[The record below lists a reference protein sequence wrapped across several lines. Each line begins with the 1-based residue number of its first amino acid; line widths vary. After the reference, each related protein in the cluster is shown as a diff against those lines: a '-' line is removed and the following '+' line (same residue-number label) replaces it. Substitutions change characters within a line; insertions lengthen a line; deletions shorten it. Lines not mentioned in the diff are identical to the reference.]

1 MTTLQKLKE
10 SGFTDD
16 KLKLDNASYF
26 SDNDECVVSF
36 VYPETAPLS
45 DEEKESIRNTISQ
58 DLSNVCNVSVK
69 FNKSC
74 FDADVIRKRINEY
87 FDTEYKALNMVFS
100 QDDIE
105 ITERANGAKIVF
117 SCDNITR
124 QVLEN
129 KDFTG
134 ELAKFLAHKFF
145 IDFDIELREKEN
157 NVSLE
162 EIVSK
167 PEDATTSLS
176 YCLEQEKAL
185 NKYEVETGN
194 CFYGKYAGEHPIL
207 IAEMPREN
215 AKAVVLAGT
224 VLNPMLTT
232 FTRKSKVDGAEPEER
247 KRFTF
252 TLQDLSG
259 KVDVVIFPNENA
271 VSDLEKIE
279 EGAQLVVGG
288 SVSIFNERLN
298 IKANSLSFAEI
309 KTKELIKVYRKVNSQ
324 YYFVNP
330 QPVNEIQQMDLFS
343 LTEKKTDYWD
353 THDSVVVFDFE
364 TTGLDANS
372 CKIIEIGAVKIQKGS
387 IIETFQTLINPGQP
401 IPEEITGITH
411 IDDSMVAD
419 APTIDQVLPDFYKFT
434 YGSVLSAYNID
445 FDYQFLANNGKNLRL
460 LFNNEQID
468 TLRLARAKVPSL
480 SNYKLGTVVKALN
493 ITLVNAHRALA
504 DAYATAKVFIKLI

>member
-1 MTTLQKLKE
+1 M
-10 SGFTDD
+10 
-16 KLKLDNASYF
+16 
-26 SDNDECVVSF
+26 
-36 VYPETAPLS
+36 
-45 DEEKESIRNTISQ
+45 
-58 DLSNVCNVSVK
+58 
-69 FNKSC
+69 
-74 FDADVIRKRINEY
+74 
-87 FDTEYKALNMVFS
+87 
-100 QDDIE
+100 
-105 ITERANGAKIVF
+105 
-117 SCDNITR
+117 
-124 QVLEN
+124 
-129 KDFTG
+129 
-134 ELAKFLAHKFF
+134 
-145 IDFDIELREKEN
+145 
-157 NVSLE
+157 
-162 EIVSK
+162 
-167 PEDATTSLS
+167 
-176 YCLEQEKAL
+176 
-185 NKYEVETGN
+185 
-194 CFYGKYAGEHPIL
+194 
-207 IAEMPREN
+207 
-215 AKAVVLAGT
+215 
-224 VLNPMLTT
+224 
-232 FTRKSKVDGAEPEER
+232 
-247 KRFTF
+247 
-252 TLQDLSG
+252 QDLSG